1 MPSLFSK
8 ASQHS
13 VHLQSSKSALPSLN
27 TSFSR
32 ASSSSTVTRSPT
44 LKRSPTSPVRASY
57 LSNSSRSHSG
67 SSTAYDGYRHSD
79 QTVHSPKAHS
89 QSSRRSPTHSGDRQ
103 KWNANTIPHLRE
115 ALDTLESQMA
125 TLAFERKM
133 LERKLEKAVR
143 LQSPVQ
149 RLPGELLGYIFL
161 VGALQQDSQDTIL
174 LSTLMLVCKDWA
186 EVAKKTPALWSRIVI
201 ENSASL
207 AKARFKL
214 DRSKGVPVDITI
226 QFSPHFEHT
235 RTITEL
241 VVHAMD
247 ILRPAIW
254 RWRTFRIAVPSR
266 AHAHAAL
273 TQCKEP
279 APLLEELSVQIHHFM
294 QEDRFSKPPLPLFQ
308 GHLPSLRTCSFTSFN
323 FGWDMAL
330 VSRLR
335 VLKLGGY
342 WNGFAPSADI
352 IMNILRA
359 CPALEELALRNMTDV
374 DGGGCSEFSQFDRRE
389 EPTSYSHSTYFP
401 KATDMVHM
409 PRLRRASFYN
419 AGAER
424 MHAIFSQLS
433 FPALERV
440 EFAYM
445 DNLSPIL
452 KHLKRQVFTSLPLT
466 HFRIESCYF
475 NELKFMQL
483 LARFPLLKT
492 LELIDVEDISSNFLN
507 GLSAHPPTQD
517 WICPRLETLSFDGCS
532 TVNWDA
538 LRGLVESRLP
548 ANSSSRMVKPPN
560 KDFVRGNTLLSSS
573 ASSYA
578 AQQQNRHSSSVSS
591 SFSSSVST
599 GGSTGTKYATNRA
612 SGTVPKR
619 LKTLD
624 LTRCHQISQEMIQW
638 LRMYVSEVRCDSVKT
653 YWGEYGFSSS

>member
-1 MPSLFSK
+1 
-8 ASQHS
+8 
-13 VHLQSSKSALPSLN
+13 
-27 TSFSR
+27 
-32 ASSSSTVTRSPT
+32 
-44 LKRSPTSPVRASY
+44 
-57 LSNSSRSHSG
+57 
-67 SSTAYDGYRHSD
+67 
-79 QTVHSPKAHS
+79 
-89 QSSRRSPTHSGDRQ
+89 
-103 KWNANTIPHLRE
+103 
-115 ALDTLESQMA
+115 MA
-125 TLAFERKM
+125 TLAFERRM
-133 LERKLEKAVR
+133 LEKKLERAVR
-143 LQSPVQ
+143 LQSPIQ

-174 LSTLMLVCKDWA
+174 LSTLMLVCKEWA
-186 EVAKKTPALWSRIVI
+186 DVAKKTPALWSRIVI

-273 TQCKEP
+273 TQCKDP

-323 FGWDMAL
+323 FGWDMGL

-374 DGGGCSEFSQFDRRE
+374 DGGVCSEFSQFDRRE

-440 EFAYM
+440 EFAYL

-452 KHLKRQVFTSLPLT
+452 KHLKRQVFASLPLT
-466 HFRIESCYF
+466 HMRIESCYF

-483 LARFPLLKT
+483 LGRFPLLRT

-507 GLSAHPPTQD
+507 VSIIQRYLIKVTLNESYRVYQLIRQLKIGSALGWKH
-517 WICPRLETLSFDGCS
+517 
-532 TVNWDA
+532 
-538 LRGLVESRLP
+538 
-548 ANSSSRMVKPPN
+548 
-560 KDFVRGNTLLSSS
+560 
-573 ASSYA
+573 
-578 AQQQNRHSSSVSS
+578 
-591 SFSSSVST
+591 
-599 GGSTGTKYATNRA
+599 
-612 SGTVPKR
+612 
-619 LKTLD
+619 
-624 LTRCHQISQEMIQW
+624 
-638 LRMYVSEVRCDSVKT
+638 
-653 YWGEYGFSSS
+653 